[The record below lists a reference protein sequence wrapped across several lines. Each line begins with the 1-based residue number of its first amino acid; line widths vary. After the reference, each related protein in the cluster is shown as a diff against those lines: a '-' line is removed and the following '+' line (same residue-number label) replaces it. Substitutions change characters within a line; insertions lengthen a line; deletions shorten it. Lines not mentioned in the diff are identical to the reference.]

1 MTIPIVSGLVE
12 QYETVKEQFVVM
24 QQALAPL
31 NLTKW
36 QIARLLAGQVYRD
49 TPPLARF
56 AFIFFVGVFL
66 LIALDSVI
74 LQPYIFSLRRR
85 GVPKLTPSNGKHAFD
100 YKPMLLEAAEKY
112 PHSPWFFGY
121 SGFELVVF
129 PSAYVDEIRRLPART
144 ASLVDFL
151 TTVQFGGYRLIGTD
165 DSSNTLHKTA
175 STDLARSIGPLG
187 LARQETARR
196 AWESSLGHCPQ
207 WEKASLFWTV
217 LDVVVATGATGLVGE
232 PLSRD
237 KRWLRAVRLLPI
249 TAGIG
254 VFFSCQFPRLLRPIA
269 ATVFYFPALLVYKYM
284 SYLLRPTIE
293 QAMKEHNSLS
303 NGNHKAEKKISLV
316 HMLMGRYKQ
325 GEFRYDQLVK
335 DVITATF
342 ESTPTTAVSLYWML
356 TELLQRPDLVDELR
370 EEISGVL
377 KDGKLPATPLTE
389 LPKLDSFMR
398 ESARI
403 NTFHYLG
410 LSRILKEDVQFSIGP
425 KLPKGT
431 IVCVDQHHI
440 HTSETLYPD
449 PEVFDPWRFLRMRQK
464 SGHESRHQY
473 TNNGP
478 DLLTWGDGP
487 QVCPGRVFAGNTI
500 KILLAQLLLNY
511 DIQYPLGTGKPPR
524 LSFPNG
530 SVQPDM
536 KVHFLVRRK
545 QH

>member
-1 MTIPIVSGLVE
+1 MTLPIVASLVE
-12 QYETVKEQFVVM
+12 QYETIKEQFVVM

-36 QIARLLAGQVYRD
+36 QIARLLAAQLYRD
-49 TPPLARF
+49 TPR
-56 AFIFFVGVFL
+56 
-66 LIALDSVI
+66 
-74 LQPYIFSLRRR
+74 SL

-100 YKPMLLEAAEKY
+100 YKPMLDEAARKY
-112 PHSPWFFGY
+112 PDRPWFFGY

-129 PSAYVDEIRRLPART
+129 PSAYVNEIRRLPART

-175 STDLARSIGPLG
+175 STDLARSIAPLG
-187 LARQETARR
+187 PARQETARR
-196 AWESSLGHCPQ
+196 APYAVGINLGDCPQ
-207 WEKASLFWTV
+207 WKKVSLFWTV

-237 KRWLRAVRLLPI
+237 KRWLNAVRLLPI
-249 TAGIG
+249 GAGIG
-254 VFFSCQFPRLLRPIA
+254 VYISCQFPRLLRPIA
-269 ATVFYFPALLVYKYM
+269 ATISYFPALVVYKYM

-293 QAMKEHNSLS
+293 QAAREYHDLP
-303 NGNHKAEKKISLV
+303 NGKDSPDKKLTLV
-316 HMLMGRYKQ
+316 HMLLGRYKQ
-325 GEFRYDQLVK
+325 GEFNHDQLVK

-356 TELLQRPDLVDELR
+356 TELLQRPDLVEELR
-370 EEISGVL
+370 EEITGVL
-377 KDGKLPATPLTE
+377 KDGKLPATQLTE

-398 ESARI
+398 ESARV

-440 HTSETLYPD
+440 HNSTSLYPD
-449 PEVFDPWRFLRMRQK
+449 PEVFEPQRFLRLREK
-464 SGHESRHQY
+464 PGHETRHQY
-473 TNNGP
+473 TSNSP
-478 DLLTWGDGP
+478 ELLTWGDGP

-500 KILLAQLLLNY
+500 KILLSHLLLNY
-511 DIQYPLGTGKPPR
+511 DIQYPLGTQKPPR

-536 KVHFLVRRK
+536 KVQILVRER
-545 QH
+545 QR